1 MTTLLLLHPLGS
13 DGGFWAEVAPALGRP
28 TSAPDLPG
36 HGAAPPPATATLA
49 AYTDV
54 ALARAG
60 ELDGPV
66 VAVGISLGGLVAQD
80 LQRREPG
87 LLAGLVLVDTVAHYV
102 PPLLDTWPER
112 ARTAREQGLEPL
124 ADAMAAM
131 WFSPDFRTRRPE
143 VVHEVRETF
152 LEMSPE
158 GYARTCEALHGAD
171 VRGVLSPGLPTLVV
185 CGDADAPP
193 FVAAAPGLAAEAGGE
208 PAWLR
213 GAQHA
218 SVLERPL
225 DFVRLVHDFLERHS
239 L

>member
-13 DGGFWAEVAPALGRP
+13 DGGFWADVAPALERA

-36 HGAAPPPATATLA
+36 HGTAPPPASATLA

-54 ALARAG
+54 ALARARTV
-60 ELDGPV
+60 DGPV

-80 LQRREPG
+80 LLRREPG

-124 ADAMAAM
+124 VDAMTSM
-131 WFSPDFRTRRPE
+131 WFSPGFRERRPA
-143 VVHEVRETF
+143 VVREVRETF
-152 LEMSPE
+152 LAMSPE

-171 VRGVLSPGLPTLVV
+171 VRGVLSPDVPTLVV
-185 CGDADAPP
+185 CGEADAPP
-193 FVAAAPGLAAEAGGE
+193 FVAAAPVLAAEAGGE
-208 PAWLR
+208 PVWLT

-218 SVLERPL
+218 SVLEQPD
-225 DFVRLVHDFLERHS
+225 DFARAVRDFLERHD